1 MDGEAH
7 GALPS
12 CPEVGCKGRLR
23 IEGGKVVCPGAYNDE
38 IGGFVRCYFKVD
50 PSTVS
55 RTAWRTAARS
65 ESELAEESAF
75 KATVTDSTSANLFEG
90 LDMSS
95 MAGKKS
101 AADILLRAAEERGVD
116 VPAAEQEA
124 KVRFGALVMTN
135 LDKSANEML
144 ALAEQMFGT
153 KSAAAAKA
161 EGSKTGTVCAD
172 NAG

>member
-23 IEGGKVVCPGAYNDE
+23 IDNGKVLCPGAYNDE
-38 IGGFVRCYFKVD
+38 IGGFVRCYFKAA
-50 PSTVS
+50 PSTVT
-55 RTAWRTAARS
+55 RTPWRTAAQS
-65 ESELAEESAF
+65 EGELAAESAF
-75 KATVTDSTSANLFEG
+75 TPTVTDSTSANLFDG
-90 LDMSS
+90 IDMTC
-95 MAGKKS
+95 MVGKKA
-101 AADILLRAAEERGVD
+101 AADILLRTAREKGVD

-135 LDKSANEML
+135 LDKSANELL
-144 ALAEQMFGT
+144 ALAEQIFGT
-153 KSAAAAKA
+153 KTAAAAKS